1 MNTVFKFHYQV
12 WIFLSVALGPFLK
25 WLMENQWIRW
35 SLWKRITW
43 GMLAI
48 IFIGAAAMY
57 PLLSFMSRMNGTSP
71 DQATM
76 NGAVYYE
83 KNFSA
88 DYQIIEWIK
97 ANVKPVMG
105 KIPVVLEAWG
115 GSYHQDFG
123 RIATNTG
130 FPTVLGWDFHEVQW
144 RGSGDKAVVR
154 GQNPDD
160 TVVHRQ
166 NDIDSIYT
174 SPDLQLTGNL
184 LKKYGVD
191 YVYVGDSERQKY
203 AANAAILN
211 KFIQLG
217 VVVFQVGNSVL
228 YKINS

>member
-1 MNTVFKFHYQV
+1 M
-12 WIFLSVALGPFLK
+12 
-25 WLMENQWIRW
+25 
-35 SLWKRITW
+35 
-43 GMLAI
+43 

-76 NGAVYYE
+76 DGAAYYE

-88 DYQIIEWIK
+88 DYQVIEWIK

-105 KIPVVLEAWG
+105 KMPVVLEAWG

-123 RIATNTG
+123 RISTNTG
-130 FPTVLGWDFHEVQW
+130 FPTVLGWVFHEVQW
-144 RGSGDKAVVR
+144 RGSGDKAVIR

-166 NDIDSIYT
+166 NDIDAIYT
-174 SPDLQLTGNL
+174 SPDLQLTQNL

-203 AANAAILN
+203 AANAAGLN
-211 KFIQLG
+211 KFIQVG
-217 VVVFQVGNSVL
+217 IVAFQVGNSVL